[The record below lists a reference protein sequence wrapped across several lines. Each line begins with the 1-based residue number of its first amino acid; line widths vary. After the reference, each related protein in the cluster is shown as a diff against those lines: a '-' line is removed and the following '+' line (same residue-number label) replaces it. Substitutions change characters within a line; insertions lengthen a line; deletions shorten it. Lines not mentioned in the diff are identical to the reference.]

1 MMPKSVHYDVRM
13 RTTLTLDPDVA
24 ARLQEEARRQRIS
37 FKEVVNSNLRRGLA
51 NADPSAAPYRLEPHA
66 MRAKPGL
73 DLDQARDLAD
83 RLEDEE
89 VARKTSLRK

>member
-1 MMPKSVHYDVRM
+1 M

-24 ARLQEEARRQRIS
+24 EKLKEEARRQGVS
-37 FKEVVNSNLRRGLA
+37 FKEVVNSNLRRGLSTG
-51 NADPSAAPYRLEPHA
+51 DAPASPYKLRPRS

-73 DLDQARDLAD
+73 DLDRARDLAD

-89 VARKTSLRK
+89 VLRKTSVGK

>member
-1 MMPKSVHYDVRM
+1 M

-24 ARLQEEARRQRIS
+24 AKLKEEARRRGIS
-37 FKEVVNSNLRRGLA
+37 FKEAVNSNLRRGLA
-51 NADPSAAPYRLEPHA
+51 SGETPTTRYRVQARP

-83 RLEDEE
+83 RIEDEE
-89 VARKTSLRK
+89 VLRKMSVGK

>member
-1 MMPKSVHYDVRM
+1 M

-24 ARLQEEARRQRIS
+24 AKLKEEARRRGIS
-37 FKEVVNSNLRRGLA
+37 FKEAVNSNLRRGLA
-51 NADPSAAPYRLEPHA
+51 GREPHASPYRVKPRA

-73 DLDQARDLAD
+73 DLDQARHLAD

-89 VARKTSLRK
+89 VLRKMSVGK

>member
-1 MMPKSVHYDVRM
+1 M

-24 ARLQEEARRQRIS
+24 AKLKEESRRRGIS
-37 FKEVVNSNLRRGLA
+37 FKEAVNSSLRRGLA
-51 NADPSAAPYRLEPHA
+51 AEERSTSPYRVRPRP

-73 DLDQARDLAD
+73 DLDQARHLAD

-89 VARKTSLRK
+89 VVRKMSVGK

>member
-1 MMPKSVHYDVRM
+1 M

-24 ARLQEEARRQRIS
+24 AKLKEEARRRGVS
-37 FKEVVNSNLRRGLA
+37 FKEAVNSSLRRGLT
-51 NADPSAAPYRLEPHA
+51 ADEPAATAYRLRPRRL
-66 MRAKPGL
+66 RAKPGL

-89 VARKTSLRK
+89 VLRKMSTGK

>member
-1 MMPKSVHYDVRM
+1 V

-24 ARLQEEARRQRIS
+24 AKLKEEARHRGIS
-37 FKEVVNSNLRRGLA
+37 FKEAVNSSLRRGLA
-51 NADPSAAPYRLEPHA
+51 ARDPASSVYRLKPRR

-89 VARKTSLRK
+89 VLRKMSVGK

>member
-1 MMPKSVHYDVRM
+1 M

-24 ARLQEEARRQRIS
+24 AKLKEEAQRRGIS
-37 FKEVVNSNLRRGLA
+37 FKEAVNSNLRRGLA
-51 NADPSAAPYRLEPHA
+51 TSEPSASAYRVRPRR

-89 VARKTSLRK
+89 VLRKMSMGK

>member
-1 MMPKSVHYDVRM
+1 MSRQKHYDAYM

-24 ARLQEEARRQRIS
+24 AKLRDEARRRGIS
-37 FKEVVNSNLRRGLA
+37 FKEAVNSNLRRGLVA
-51 NADPSAAPYRLEPHA
+51 GKPASSTYRLEPRP

-73 DLDQARDLAD
+73 DLDRARDLAD

-89 VARKTSLRK
+89 VLRKMSVGK

>member
-1 MMPKSVHYDVRM
+1 M
-13 RTTLTLDPDVA
+13 RTTLTLDPDLA
-24 ARLQEEARRQRIS
+24 DKLKEEARRQGIS

-51 NADPSAAPYRLEPHA
+51 AGDVPTSPYKLRPRS

-73 DLDQARDLAD
+73 DFDQARDLAD

-89 VARKTSLRK
+89 ILRKTSVGK

>member
-1 MMPKSVHYDVRM
+1 M

-24 ARLQEEARRQRIS
+24 AKLKEDARRQGIS
-37 FKEVVNSNLRRGLA
+37 FKEAVNSNLRRGLA
-51 NADPSAAPYRLEPHA
+51 AEKPAASGYRIQPRP

-89 VARKTSLRK
+89 IMRKMSVGK